1 MSTLTDMVDSYLT
14 PKLKEGETVD
24 LSQFTPRQRT
34 NIRLYGLQ
42 FKDYTAREITD
53 YKLNWIEN
61 NKDCVNIAIA
71 KGKRSWVWKFCRKH
85 FYHQDFHIE
94 PQDRDT
100 IFFKNP
106 QDAMVFKL
114 AYKG

>member
-34 NIRLYGLQ
+34 NIRLYGLG
-42 FKDYTAREITD
+42 FKDYTASDISKYKQEWMKNCEIIPLYSKGHKT
-53 YKLNWIEN
+53 WIT
-61 NKDCVNIAIA
+61 
-71 KGKRSWVWKFCRKH
+71 KFCRKH

-94 PQDRDT
+94 IDRV
-100 IFFKNP
+100 FFKNQP
-106 QDAMVFKL
+106 DAMVFKL
-114 AYKG
+114 SHKG

>member
-34 NIRLYGLQ
+34 NIRLYGLD
-42 FKDYTAREITD
+42 FKDYTAKEINE

-61 NKDCVNIAIA
+61 NKDCVNILKQNGHPIIIVAA
-71 KGKRSWVWKFCRKH
+71 VGVPELVKGDLSLI
-85 FYHQDFHIE
+85 HI
-94 PQDRDT
+94 
-100 IFFKNP
+100 
-106 QDAMVFKL
+106 
-114 AYKG
+114 

>member
-34 NIRLYGLQ
+34 NIRLYGLE
-42 FKDYTAREITD
+42 FKDYTVNEISD
-53 YKLNWIEN
+53 YKVNWMKNCEKIQLT
-61 NKDCVNIAIA
+61 NKGN
-71 KGKRSWVWKFCRKH
+71 RVWITKFCRTH

-94 PQDRDT
+94 PLDRDT